1 MKLTKCGPKD
11 IQSPSLVLMKAG
23 EERVNIY
30 IKHRALLGSTKP
42 RQGSAGLWT
51 H

>member
-11 IQSPSLVLMKAG
+11 IQSPSLVLMKGG

-30 IKHRALLGSTKP
+30 PSLNCILKA
-42 RQGSAGLWT
+42 T
-51 H
+51 HHGPSE